1 MKLSTMA
8 IGRITKLPYV
18 GEPTNDTLKTHEVFV
33 TAIPDPVPKPDVVPL
48 WIVVLSACAGALILL
63 LLIYL
68 LYKVKSNDLFSDFFL
83 SFVISKQCG
92 FFKRNRPAG
101 SPHERQPLNRNGNYH
116 GDEHL

>member
-8 IGRITKLPYV
+8 TGSITKLPYI
-18 GEPTNDTLKTHEVFV
+18 GKPLNDSQKTYEVFV
-33 TAIPDPVPKPDVVPL
+33 TATPDPIPKDDVVPL
-48 WIVVLSACAGALILL
+48 WIYVLAACAGALILL

-68 LYKVKSNDLFSDFFL
+68 LYKVSLKTVPNKLQYLKFS
-83 SFVISKQCG
+83 SIKCG
-92 FFKRNRPAG
+92 FFKRNRPTG